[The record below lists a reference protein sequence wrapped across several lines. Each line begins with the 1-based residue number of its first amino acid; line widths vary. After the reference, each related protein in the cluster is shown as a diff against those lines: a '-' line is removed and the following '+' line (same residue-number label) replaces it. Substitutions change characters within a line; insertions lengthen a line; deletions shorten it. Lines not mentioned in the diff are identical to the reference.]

1 MHRKS
6 FTLIE
11 LLVVIAIIAILA
23 SMLLPALTQARD
35 RAKTASCLNNC
46 KQLALA
52 VISYDD
58 ETGQVPRNI
67 TSGDQ
72 KSWWRQLADN
82 RNLPGPPDSGL
93 WTWQPYGAA
102 RCPASAKNGAYGI
115 LNSAQNQSG
124 DERAKYDFKSL
135 KQFVLPSQKAL
146 LGDGYSVNASLGEY
160 CQWKVNMAGEEV
172 QLNEHGFTARHGGL
186 SFNVG
191 YADGHAKTK
200 RYAGTGIYCAGS
212 FAHFSKNAVCSQYR

>member
-1 MHRKS
+1 MYRKS

-11 LLVVIAIIAILA
+11 LLVVITIIAILA

-82 RNLPGPPDSGL
+82 RHLPGPPDSGL

-135 KQFVLPSQKAL
+135 KQFVLPSQKVL
-146 LGDGYSVNASLGEY
+146 LGGGRGPTERARLHG
-160 CQWKVNMAGEEV
+160 AARRA
-172 QLNEHGFTARHGGL
+172 QLQRRLCRRSCENQTLCRDRHLLRRIVRAFFEKRGL
-186 SFNVG
+186 QSIPLKTIRKTG
-191 YADGHAKTK
+191 KTIPADHRET
-200 RYAGTGIYCAGS
+200 I
-212 FAHFSKNAVCSQYR
+212 

>member
-1 MHRKS
+1 MYRKS

-11 LLVVIAIIAILA
+11 LLVVITIIAILA

-82 RNLPGPPDSGL
+82 RHLPGPPDSGL

-135 KQFVLPSQKAL
+135 KQFVLPSQKVL

-160 CQWKVNMAGEEV
+160 CQWK
-172 QLNEHGFTARHGGL
+172 
-186 SFNVG
+186 
-191 YADGHAKTK
+191 GHMICRRGK
-200 RYAGTGIYCAGS
+200 RP
-212 FAHFSKNAVCSQYR
+212 N

>member
-82 RNLPGPPDSGL
+82 RNLPGPPRLRLVDL
-93 WTWQPYGAA
+93 AA
-102 RCPASAKNGAYGI
+102 LRRRPVPRPPRK
-115 LNSAQNQSG
+115 
-124 DERAKYDFKSL
+124 
-135 KQFVLPSQKAL
+135 
-146 LGDGYSVNASLGEY
+146 
-160 CQWKVNMAGEEV
+160 
-172 QLNEHGFTARHGGL
+172 TARTA
-186 SFNVG
+186 
-191 YADGHAKTK
+191 Y
-200 RYAGTGIYCAGS
+200 
-212 FAHFSKNAVCSQYR
+212 